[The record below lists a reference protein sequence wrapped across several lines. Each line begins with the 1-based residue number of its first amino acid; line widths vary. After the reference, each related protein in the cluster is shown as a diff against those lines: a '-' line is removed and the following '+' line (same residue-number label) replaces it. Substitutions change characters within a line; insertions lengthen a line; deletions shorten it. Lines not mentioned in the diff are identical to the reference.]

1 MVGTSKRVGEK
12 LVLGGSRTRLE
23 PPPREYMAMHV
34 ALPQDRH
41 RDLKALYRRIK
52 QW

>member
-1 MVGTSKRVGEK
+1 VRFGKTAAAI
-12 LVLGGSRTRLE
+12 
-23 PPPREYMAMHV
+23 YMAMHV

-41 RDLKALYRRIK
+41 RDLKKRSRPIK